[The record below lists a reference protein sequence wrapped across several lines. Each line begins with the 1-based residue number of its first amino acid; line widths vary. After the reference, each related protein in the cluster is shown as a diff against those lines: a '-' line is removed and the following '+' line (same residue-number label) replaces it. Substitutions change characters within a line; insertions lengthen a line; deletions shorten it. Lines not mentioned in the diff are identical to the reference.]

1 MKPPLTRSL
10 VTRSLLTA
18 AIAFCFGLLG
28 ASLAGHMPQGLGPSS
43 RPNPDYRLVQ
53 FRERVDRMLSEEM
66 HLSTQQKQR
75 VELIDHNYTLDYNL
89 ALADL
94 HASNSELAAALAN
107 DMSLNDDA
115 KTAIREIEVNVGQMQ
130 TSTVNYIVD
139 LRKVLTPDQQ
149 KIFDG
154 RIIADIM

>member
-1 MKPPLTRSL
+1 MKP
-10 VTRSLLTA
+10 VVFRSLLTA

-28 ASLAGHMPQGLGPSS
+28 ASLAGRMPQGFGPA
-43 RPNPDYRLVQ
+43 RQNPDYRLML
-53 FRERVDRMLSEEM
+53 FRERVDRMLSDDM
-66 HLSTQQKQR
+66 RLSPDQR
-75 VELIDHNYTLDYNL
+75 RQVALIDHNYTLDYNL
-89 ALADL
+89 ALADV

-115 KTAIREIEVNVGQMQ
+115 KAAIREIQVNVGQMQ

-139 LRKVLTPDQQ
+139 IRRVLTPDQQ
-149 KIFDG
+149 KVFDG

>member
-1 MKPPLTRSL
+1 MKPLLTRW
-10 VTRSLLTA
+10 LLTA
-18 AIAFCFGLLG
+18 IIAFCCGLLG
-28 ASLAGHMPQGLGPSS
+28 ASLAGHMPQGLGPS

-66 HLSTQQKQR
+66 HLSPQQKQR
-75 VELIDHNYTLDYNL
+75 VELIEHNYTLDYNL

-107 DMSLNDDA
+107 DMSLNDEA
-115 KTAIREIEVNVGQMQ
+115 KAAIREIEVNVGQMQ

-139 LRKVLTPDQQ
+139 IRKVLTPDQQ

>member
-1 MKPPLTRSL
+1 MKPLL
-10 VTRSLLTA
+10 TRSLLTA
-18 AIAFCFGLLG
+18 VIAFCCGLLG
-28 ASLAGHMPQGLGPSS
+28 ASLASHVPPGLGPP

-66 HLSTQQKQR
+66 HLSAQQKQR
-75 VELIDHNYTLDYNL
+75 AALIDHNYTLDYNL

-115 KTAIREIEVNVGQMQ
+115 KTAIKEIQLNVGQMQ

-139 LRKVLTPDQQ
+139 IRNILTPDQQ

>member
-1 MKPPLTRSL
+1 MKPVVL
-10 VTRSLLTA
+10 RSLLTA
-18 AIAFCFGLLG
+18 AIAFGFGLLG
-28 ASLAGHMPQGLGPSS
+28 ASLAGRMPQGPGPP
-43 RPNPDYRLVQ
+43 RQNPDYRLAL
-53 FRERVDRMLSEEM
+53 FRERVDRMLSDDM
-66 HLSTQQKQR
+66 RLSPDQKRQ
-75 VELIDHNYTLDYNL
+75 VALIDHNYTLDYNL

-115 KTAIREIEVNVGQMQ
+115 KAAIKEIQINVGQMQ
-130 TSTVNYIVD
+130 TSTVSYIVD
-139 LRKVLTPDQQ
+139 IRHVLNPDQQ

>member
-1 MKPPLTRSL
+1 MKPLLTRW
-10 VTRSLLTA
+10 LLTA
-18 AIAFCFGLLG
+18 AIAFCCGLLG
-28 ASLAGHMPQGLGPSS
+28 ASLAGHIPQGPGPS

-66 HLSTQQKQR
+66 HLSAQQKRR
-75 VELIDHNYTLDYNL
+75 VELIEHNYTLDYNL

-115 KTAIREIEVNVGQMQ
+115 KAAIKEIEVNVGQMQ

-139 LRKVLTPDQQ
+139 IRNVLTPDQQ

>member
-1 MKPPLTRSL
+1 MNRSVL
-10 VTRSLLTA
+10 RAGITA
-18 AIAFCFGLLG
+18 AIAFSCGLLG
-28 ASLAGHMPQGLGPSS
+28 ASVASHVPPLAGQ

-53 FRERVDRMLSEEM
+53 FRERVDRMLSQEM
-66 HLSTQQKQR
+66 HLSAQQERQ
-75 VELIDHNYTLDYNL
+75 VALIDHNYTLDYNL

-107 DMSLNDDA
+107 DMTLNDDA
-115 KTAIREIEVNVGQMQ
+115 KAAISEIQLNVGQMQ

-139 LRKVLTPDQQ
+139 LRAVLTPDQK

>member
-1 MKPPLTRSL
+1 MSPVLTRSL
-10 VTRSLLTA
+10 VTA

-28 ASLAGHMPQGLGPSS
+28 ASLAGHLPQALTGSS

-66 HLSTQQKQR
+66 HLSPKQQQQ
-75 VELIDHNYTLDYNL
+75 VALIDHNYTLDYNL

-107 DMSLNDDA
+107 DMSLNSEA
-115 KTAIREIEVNVGQMQ
+115 KTAISEIQINVGQMQ

-139 LRKVLTPDQQ
+139 IRNILTPDQQ

-154 RIIADIM
+154 RIIDDIM